1 MRRKQSPI
9 FATSWLRL
17 LLLSLFC
24 GPLFQYGNQAY
35 GQSQN
40 PGALHDMV
48 SAGFER
54 IRLSE
59 KSDTVYASF
68 ESTQIRG
75 AYRAL
80 GSALQ
85 FVGAHI
91 LL

>member
-17 LLLSLFC
+17 LLLSLFY
-24 GPLFQYGNQAY
+24 GPLFQYRNQAY

-80 GSALQ
+80 GCALRT
-85 FVGAHI
+85 VAS
-91 LL
+91 